1 MRRASVPA
9 TARLPIALAVVAL
22 VATATVAA
30 AARAADRIIFPHPV
44 HAANGVECETCHAG
58 AASSRSARDSL
69 LPAMDV
75 CGSCHDIADEAGCAT
90 CHTDVAS
97 AGAATRPAYAAQRFS
112 HAAHQG
118 KSVACAACHGDAAV
132 APPRLPAKPDCRVCH
147 ATADDYGDCRLCHD
161 DGEALRPF
169 SHDGLW
175 AQRHGAEARA
185 GQASCAD
192 CHTQAGCA
200 QCHAGDNVRPRV
212 HPLNFEFDHGVKAR
226 ANDTECAACHGEPE
240 FCSSCHAARHVLPD
254 SHSRAGWVR
263 FPDGGRHAVDGALEI
278 ESCIACHSEG
288 RDAPTCAACHGE

>member
-1 MRRASVPA
+1 MRPS
-9 TARLPIALAVVAL
+9 
-22 VATATVAA
+22 
-30 AARAADRIIFPHPV
+30 
-44 HAANGVECETCHAG
+44 
-58 AASSRSARDSL
+58 
-69 LPAMDV
+69 
-75 CGSCHDIADEAGCAT
+75 
-90 CHTDVAS
+90 
-97 AGAATRPAYAAQRFS
+97 
-112 HAAHQG
+112 
-118 KSVACAACHGDAAV
+118 
-132 APPRLPAKPDCRVCH
+132 
-147 ATADDYGDCRLCHD
+147 
-161 DGEALRPF
+161 

-175 AQRHGAEARA
+175 ARRHGAEARA

-212 HPLNFEFDHGVKAR
+212 HPLNFEFDHGVTAR
-226 ANDTECAACHGEPE
+226 ANDLECAACHGEPE